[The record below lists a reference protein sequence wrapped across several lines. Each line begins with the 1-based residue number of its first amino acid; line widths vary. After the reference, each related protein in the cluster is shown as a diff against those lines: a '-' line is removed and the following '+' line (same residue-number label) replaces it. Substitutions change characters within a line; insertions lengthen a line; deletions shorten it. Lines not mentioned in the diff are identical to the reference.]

1 MGLFQRQPINN
12 EAPLYTIGGQK
23 TFLFVG
29 LGNVGK
35 EYEKTRH
42 NLGFICIDHYA
53 DKNDFPG
60 WVEKKDLHCL
70 ETSKTIGNARVIL
83 IKPTTLMNDSGKAVQ
98 AIQRFYRIDN
108 SSTLIVHDELD
119 IDFGKIRVRRGGS
132 DAGNNGVKSLVK
144 HGIDDTW
151 RLRTGI
157 GPKSPEQ
164 IESQDYVLGKFS
176 KDQNE
181 KLPKITN
188 GVRSIID
195 EFVHS
200 SGNLTSETRSFIN

>member
-23 TFLFVG
+23 TFLIIG
-29 LGNVGK
+29 LGNIGDDYVN
-35 EYEKTRH
+35 TRH
-42 NLGFICIDHYA
+42 NMGFLCVDHYA
-53 DKNDFPG
+53 VKNDFPN
-60 WVEKKDLHCL
+60 WVEKKDLYSQ

-98 AIQRFYRIDN
+98 AVQHFYKIDN
-108 SSTLIVHDELD
+108 DCTLVIHDELD
-119 IDFGKIRVRRGGS
+119 IDFGKIRLRRGGS
-132 DAGNNGVKSLVK
+132 DAGNNGVKSLIK
-144 HGIDDTW
+144 NGADDTW
-151 RLRTGI
+151 RLRIGI

-176 KDQNE
+176 KEQNE

-188 GVRSIID
+188 GARSIID
-195 EFVHS
+195 EYIHS
-200 SGNLTSETRSFIN
+200 GGILETETRKFID